1 MNSLLAFIVL
11 ASIPTGSVIQAPK
24 AVVPSIVQPAIVEAP
39 KPPEGLNLYNANGE
53 VIARCGKK
61 NDSFSN
67 CKMEPGVNLDDL
79 MNAWAHA
86 FQEMEK

>member
-39 KPPEGLNLYNANGE
+39 KPPDGLNLYNANGE

>member
-11 ASIPTGSVIQAPK
+11 ASIPNGLVVQAPK
-24 AVVPSIVQPAIVEAP
+24 AIVPSLVQPAFVETP
-39 KPPEGLNLYNANGE
+39 KPPNGLTLYDAKGE

-67 CKMEPGVNLDDL
+67 CKMEPGVSLDDL
-79 MNAWAHA
+79 MNAWVHA
-86 FQEMEK
+86 YQEMEK

>member
-11 ASIPTGSVIQAPK
+11 ASIPKGSVVQAPK
-24 AVVPSIVQPAIVEAP
+24 VVVPSLAQPAIVEAS
-39 KPPEGLNLYNANGE
+39 KPPDGLTLYDAKGE

-67 CKMEPGVNLDDL
+67 CKMEPGVSLDDL

-86 FQEMEK
+86 YQEMEK

>member
-11 ASIPTGSVIQAPK
+11 ASIPNGLVVQAPK
-24 AVVPSIVQPAIVEAP
+24 AIVPSLVQPAFVEVS
-39 KPPEGLNLYNANGE
+39 KPSDRLTLYDAKGE

>member
-11 ASIPTGSVIQAPK
+11 ASIPNGFVIQAPK
-24 AVVPSIVQPAIVEAP
+24 AVVPSTVQPSIVEAS
-39 KPPEGLNLYNANGE
+39 KPQDGLTLYDAKGE

-67 CKMEPGVNLDDL
+67 CKMEPGVSLDDL

-86 FQEMEK
+86 YQEMEK